1 MIRTYRY
8 RLYPSKEQQ
17 TRLNDILWAACWLYN
32 RALDYRRKR
41 WSESRRSINY
51 YDQAGMWRDW
61 RNEEAQENPLR
72 LLNMSAGQQ
81 VLRRLDTTY
90 KQFLKGQRGFPRFKK
105 ASRFNSVNYKP
116 GDGAQVK
123 DNRLYV
129 QNVGLVKVRWHRELP
144 ESKLKNIVVV
154 RKPSGWYV
162 LLQIDMSEQPVE
174 KSTNLP
180 AGVDMGITHALALS
194 DGTTFDSPKY
204 LQAALKKLCVFQRA
218 VSRKQRGGKN
228 RRKAVQRVARLY
240 EHIANQRFDWW
251 HKTTRQLV
259 DDYGAIALE
268 DMSLKFMLRNGN
280 LSRSAH
286 DVGLGMFRTML
297 DYKAIDAGV
306 EIVTV
311 NPQDTSQVCS
321 GCGCLVQKSLSVRIH
336 ICPECGITLDRDI
349 NAARNILSLGR
360 REWALTWM
368 VASCVAQEAPPLQR
382 GEPSHC
388 QGENLIGV

>member
-1 MIRTYRY
+1 
-8 RLYPSKEQQ
+8 
-17 TRLNDILWAACWLYN
+17 
-32 RALDYRRKR
+32 
-41 WSESRRSINY
+41 
-51 YDQAGMWRDW
+51 MWRDW

-90 KQFLKGQRGFPRFKK
+90 KQFIKGKRGFPRFKK

-144 ESKLKNIVVV
+144 ESKLKNIVIL

-162 LLQIDMSEQPVE
+162 LFQIDLPEQSVE
-174 KSTNLP
+174 KSINPP
-180 AGVDMGITHALALS
+180 AGVDIGITHALALS
-194 DGTTFDSPKY
+194 DGTIFDSPRY
-204 LQAALKKLCVFQRA
+204 LQASLKKLRIFQHS
-218 VSRKQRGGKN
+218 VSRKKRGGKN
-228 RRKAVQRVARLY
+228 RHKAVQQVAHLY
-240 EHIANQRFDWW
+240 EHIANQRSDWW

-259 DDYGAIALE
+259 NDYGAIALE

-306 EIVTV
+306 EIATV
-311 NPQDTSQVCS
+311 NPQNTSQVCS
-321 GCGCLVQKSLSVRIH
+321 GCGCLVQKPLSVRMH
-336 ICPECGITLDRDI
+336 SCPDCGLTLDRDI

-360 REWALTWM
+360 REWAPTWM
-368 VASCVAQEAPPLQR
+368 IASCVAQEAPPL
-382 GEPSHC
+382 
-388 QGENLIGV
+388 